1 MQVVCKAGPVPQPD
15 RRRLILDSAIGVIA
29 RTGVRGL
36 RVEAVAA
43 EAGVAVSL
51 IYYYFGSR
59 KGLVRATLDHANERA
74 ASAAPAGVRATLLA
88 ELDEAA
94 RETSTVWGEIQASA
108 VFEPDLREQV
118 REATDAWVALVTTA
132 IEAEAPQVRDTRMA
146 AERLTALVDGL
157 SNRWLAG
164 VGVRGLGR
172 DRLGHQR
179 HPRVGRL
186 ADLLAQVFLEHRAGL
201 DLAPD
206 RAGLAGGFV
215 ELGQQGRPHAGRRGP
230 GRPLVGVIERRP
242 HEALARAEVVVDQ
255 RHGDARLRRHDFDA
269 EAAHALARDHRDRG
283 IEDQVAAVWGH
294 LGPAHLIVRA
304 FLTEFSI

>member
-157 SNRWLAG
+157 SSRWLAG
-164 VGVRGLGR
+164 ALDR
-172 DRLGHQR
+172 DRAR
-179 HPRVGRL
+179 E
-186 ADLLAQVFLEHRAGL
+186 LLEAAIAAE
-201 DLAPD
+201 
-206 RAGLAGGFV
+206 LAG
-215 ELGQQGRPHAGRRGP
+215 
-230 GRPLVGVIERRP
+230 
-242 HEALARAEVVVDQ
+242 
-255 RHGDARLRRHDFDA
+255 
-269 EAAHALARDHRDRG
+269 
-283 IEDQVAAVWGH
+283 
-294 LGPAHLIVRA
+294 
-304 FLTEFSI
+304 